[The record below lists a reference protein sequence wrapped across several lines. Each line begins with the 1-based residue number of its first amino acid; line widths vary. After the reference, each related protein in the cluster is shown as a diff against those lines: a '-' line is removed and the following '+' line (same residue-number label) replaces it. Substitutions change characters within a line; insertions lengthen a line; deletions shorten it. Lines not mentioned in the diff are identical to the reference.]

1 MTPRINSAPRFIA
14 LIPSVRV
21 FFLIHTCHLS
31 TTQKETY
38 DEDNA
43 QKQPGGFF
51 VILLPYA
58 DDIRKISI
66 KSEHH
71 PAAAEQ
77 VVVCSEYQYFFFFF
91 FHPSPFSVIT
101 YKQHQQQAKRMV
113 RSLRLQFDS
122 RDFENPGMMVISLLC
137 C

>member
-77 VVVCSEYQYFFFFF
+77 VVVCSEYQYFFFF
-91 FHPSPFSVIT
+91 PSLSIFR
-101 YKQHQQQAKRMV
+101 HH
-113 RSLRLQFDS
+113 LQTTPTASKADGSFI
-122 RDFENPGMMVISLLC
+122 EAAV
-137 C
+137 